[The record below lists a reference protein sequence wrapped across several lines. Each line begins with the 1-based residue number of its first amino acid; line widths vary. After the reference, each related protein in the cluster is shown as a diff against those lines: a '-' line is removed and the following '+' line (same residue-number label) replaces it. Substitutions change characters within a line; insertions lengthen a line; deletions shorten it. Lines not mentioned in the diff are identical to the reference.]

1 MGSNFEFSI
10 SASSSWSEVM
20 DSQTLQFLFW
30 AVFGGAIRVGT
41 PFLFVSLGECITEKS
56 GRINLGLEGVLV
68 LSAMTAFLVAN
79 FFNSPWLGVL
89 GGACVGGLF
98 SAIHGAICSIRKVN
112 DIAMGIA
119 CMMLGI
125 GTAFYIGKPLIQLN
139 AISLPTLNLGGWSDS
154 DQIKSALDINVLFP
168 VGILITFLMSWG
180 FKNTKWGM
188 IIRMV
193 GDSSDAAKAQGVS
206 VNRVRLISTVVGGA
220 IAGIGGA
227 SLSLYYPGGWN
238 EGLSSGQGLIAVAL
252 VIFAKWKPINCL
264 FAAMV
269 FGGAGSLGPALQS
282 AGINGYYYLFNAVPY
297 FLTLVILVITCA
309 PQRALRGAPSELGKT
324 Q

>member
-1 MGSNFEFSI
+1 M
-10 SASSSWSEVM
+10 
-20 DSQTLQFLFW
+20 QFLLL
-30 AVFGGAIRVGT
+30 AVLGGAVRVGT

-68 LSAMTAFLVAN
+68 LSAMSSFLIAN
-79 FFNSPWLGVL
+79 HFNSPWLGVL

-98 SAIHGAICSIRKVN
+98 AAIHGAICSIRRVN

-125 GTAFYIGKPLIQLN
+125 GIAFYVGKPLIQLN
-139 AISLPTLNLGGWSDS
+139 AISLTTLNLGSWSS
-154 DQIKSALDINVLFP
+154 SEQVRSALEINVLFP
-168 VGILITFLMSWG
+168 IGILITLLMSWA
-180 FKNTKWGM
+180 FKHTKWGM

-206 VNRVRLISTVVGGA
+206 VTRVRFLSTMLGGA

-252 VIFAKWKPINCL
+252 VIFAKWKPLNCL
-264 FAAMV
+264 MAAMV

-297 FLTLVILVITCA
+297 FLTLIILVITCE
-309 PQRALRGAPSELGKT
+309 PQRALRGAPSELGKI

>member
-1 MGSNFEFSI
+1 M
-10 SASSSWSEVM
+10 
-20 DSQTLQFLFW
+20 QFLLL
-30 AVFGGAIRVGT
+30 AVLGGAVRVGT

-68 LSAMTAFLVAN
+68 LSAMASFLIAN
-79 FFNSPWLGVL
+79 LFNSPWLGVL

-98 SAIHGAICSIRKVN
+98 AAIHGAICSIRRVN

-125 GTAFYIGKPLIQLN
+125 GIAFYVGKPLIQLN
-139 AISLPTLNLGGWSDS
+139 AISLTSLNLGSWSS
-154 DQIKSALDINVLFP
+154 SEQVRSALEINVLFP
-168 VGILITFLMSWG
+168 IGILITLLMSWG
-180 FKNTKWGM
+180 FKHTKWGM

-206 VNRVRLISTVVGGA
+206 VTRVRFLSTMLGGA

-227 SLSLYYPGGWN
+227 SLSLCYPGGWN

-252 VIFAKWKPINCL
+252 VIFAKWKPLNCL
-264 FAAMV
+264 MAAMV

-297 FLTLVILVITCA
+297 FLTLIILVITCA
-309 PQRALRGAPSELGKT
+309 PQRALRGAPSELGKM

>member
-1 MGSNFEFSI
+1 
-10 SASSSWSEVM
+10 M
-20 DSQTLQFLFW
+20 DYQTLQFLLL

-68 LSAMTAFLVAN
+68 LSAMASFYIASI
-79 FFNSPWLGVL
+79 FSSAWCGVV
-89 GGACVGGLF
+89 GGALVGGLF
-98 SAIHGAICSIRKVN
+98 AGIHGAICSMKRVN

-125 GTAFYIGKPLIQLN
+125 GIAFYMGKPLIQLN
-139 AISLPTLNLGGWSDS
+139 AISLPSMNLGFWSSS
-154 DQIKSALDINVLFP
+154 DQVRSALDINALFP
-168 VGILITFLMSWG
+168 LGILITLGMTWG
-180 FKNTKWGM
+180 LKNTKWGL
-188 IIRMV
+188 IVRMV
-193 GDSSDAAKAQGVS
+193 GDSTDAARAMGVS
-206 VNRVRLISTVVGGA
+206 VNRVRFLSTLLGGA

-252 VIFAKWKPINCL
+252 VIFAKWKPLNCL

-297 FLTLVILVITCA
+297 FLTLLILVITCA

>member
-1 MGSNFEFSI
+1 MK
-10 SASSSWSEVM
+10 
-20 DSQTLQFLFW
+20 
-30 AVFGGAIRVGT
+30 R
-41 PFLFVSLGECITEKS
+41 
-56 GRINLGLEGVLV
+56 
-68 LSAMTAFLVAN
+68 
-79 FFNSPWLGVL
+79 
-89 GGACVGGLF
+89 
-98 SAIHGAICSIRKVN
+98 VN

-125 GTAFYIGKPLIQLN
+125 GIAFYMGKPLIQLN
-139 AISLPTLNLGGWSDS
+139 AISLPSMNLGFWSSS
-154 DQIKSALDINVLFP
+154 DQVRSALDINALFP
-168 VGILITFLMSWG
+168 LGILITLGMTWG
-180 FKNTKWGM
+180 LKNTKWGL
-188 IIRMV
+188 IVRMV
-193 GDSSDAAKAQGVS
+193 GDSTDAAKAMGVS
-206 VNRVRLISTVVGGA
+206 VNRVRFLSTLLGGA

-252 VIFAKWKPINCL
+252 VIFAKWKPLNCL

-297 FLTLVILVITCA
+297 FLTLLILVITCA